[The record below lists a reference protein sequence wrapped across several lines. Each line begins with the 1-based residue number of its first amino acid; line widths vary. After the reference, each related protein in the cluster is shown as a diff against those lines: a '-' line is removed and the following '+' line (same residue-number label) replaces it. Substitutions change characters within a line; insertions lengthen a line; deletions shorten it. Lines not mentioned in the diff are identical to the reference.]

1 MNSSTNILDEL
12 KNGILTD
19 KMDLRSS
26 EYADFKLLIKSKVQ
40 SSSKDKRIEIA
51 ILGLKFEMEDY
62 LNSNKKN
69 ISIGSFIK
77 KFINAVE
84 IKQVQF
90 AEFIGVRP
98 SNLSK
103 ILNGERRLNLDLAL
117 ILEYVSK
124 IKAES
129 WLMIQN
135 RNEIFKMR
143 KLKRNELAKYKL
155 NQLIK

>member
-1 MNSSTNILDEL
+1 MNSSVKILDKL
-12 KNGILTD
+12 KKGMLTQR
-19 KMDLRSS
+19 MDLNSS
-26 EYADFKLLIKSKVQ
+26 EYNDFKLLIKSKVK

-62 LNSNKKN
+62 LTSNKK
-69 ISIGSFIK
+69 SAPIGSFIK
-77 KFINAVE
+77 QFIDATE

-90 AEFIGVRP
+90 AEFIGLRP

-117 ILEYVSK
+117 ILEHVSK
-124 IKAES
+124 IKAET

-143 KLKRNELAKYKL
+143 KLKKDDLAKYKL
-155 NQLIK
+155 KQLIK